1 MTWLV
6 RRLFHFA
13 IVIWGVTTLVFV
25 ALRLTGDPAMMLLPG
40 NLTMAEVELARE
52 KLGVNKPLIT
62 QYVAFIGDAF
72 RGRFGTSFLHGVDAT
87 GAVLERLPATA
98 LLAGSALLLAA
109 AFAIP
114 LGILAAVFRGTIADF
129 AVMTLAVIGQG
140 VPFFWLGLMLILI
153 VGVELRLLPTGG
165 YGTLQHLVLPSLT
178 LAGYIGASTA
188 RLARSSMLEV
198 LGRDYM
204 RTARAKGLA
213 LHVVV
218 LKHGLKNAAI
228 PLVTFLGL
236 QMGLLLG
243 GTVVVEE
250 IFGWPGVGRLLL
262 QAISFRDYPVVQAAT
277 FILSMIFVLVN
288 ILVDLVYVRLDPRVR
303 DQR

>member
-13 IVIWGVTTLVFV
+13 VVIWGVTTLVFV

-40 NLTMAEVELARE
+40 NPTMAEVELARE

-72 RGRFGTSFLHGVDAT
+72 RGHFGTSFLHGVDAT
-87 GAVLERLPATA
+87 GVVLERLPATA

-178 LAGYIGASTA
+178 LAGYIGQA
-188 RLARSSMLEV
+188 RRGSLARACWKC
-198 LGRDYM
+198 LG
-204 RTARAKGLA
+204 
-213 LHVVV
+213 
-218 LKHGLKNAAI
+218 
-228 PLVTFLGL
+228 
-236 QMGLLLG
+236 
-243 GTVVVEE
+243 
-250 IFGWPGVGRLLL
+250 
-262 QAISFRDYPVVQAAT
+262 AT
-277 FILSMIFVLVN
+277 TCE
-288 ILVDLVYVRLDPRVR
+288 
-303 DQR
+303 

>member
-40 NLTMAEVELARE
+40 NPTMAEVELARE

-87 GAVLERLPATA
+87 GVVLERLPATA

-277 FILSMIFVLVN
+277 FILAMIFVLVN
-288 ILVDLVYVRLDPRVR
+288 ILVDLVYVMLDPRVR

>member
-40 NLTMAEVELARE
+40 NPTMAEVELARE

-72 RGRFGTSFLHGVDAT
+72 RGRFGTSFLLWVDAT
-87 GAVLERLPATA
+87 GVVLERLPATA

-277 FILSMIFVLVN
+277 FILAMIFVLVN
-288 ILVDLVYVRLDPRVR
+288 ILVDLVYVLLDPRVR